1 MENEQEKVQNECYKI
16 KIIVIGD
23 SNVGK
28 TNIINRYV
36 KGEFSQDYM
45 ITIGMDFL
53 TCNLKLKN
61 KIFKL
66 NLWDTAGSEQFRSV
80 TKGYYRNSCC
90 ALIVY
95 DITDEKSFQSVKHW
109 IDDCHSYAGRN
120 IHMILVGNKIDLEQ
134 DRKVSKE
141 NAENLAIEYGMDFYE
156 SSALSGYNIDQ
167 IFFDLCNFISHKID
181 KREYNFDDPSVG
193 VSKSDIEEGLEI
205 NKTLTF
211 TLKCLNNNNNSK
223 KCC

>member
-1 MENEQEKVQNECYKI
+1 MSKMENGQKQNECYKL
-16 KIIVIGD
+16 KIIIIGD
-23 SNVGK
+23 PSVGK

-36 KGEFSQDYM
+36 KGEFSYDYM

-80 TKGYYRNSCC
+80 TNGYYRNSCC

-95 DITDEKSFQSVKHW
+95 DITDEKSFKSVKQW
-109 IDDCHSYAGRN
+109 IDDCYSYAGRN
-120 IHMILVGNKIDLEQ
+120 VHMVLVGNKVDLEK
-134 DRKVSKE
+134 DRKVTKE
-141 NAENLAIEYGMDFYE
+141 TAENLATEYGMNFYE
-156 SSALSGYNIDQ
+156 SSALNGYNIEK
-167 IFFDLCNFISHKID
+167 IFFDLCTFVSQKID
-181 KREYNFDDPSVG
+181 KGEYNLDDPSVG

-205 NKTLTF
+205 NKNLTF
-211 TLKCLNNNNNSK
+211 NNKKKNNNSN